1 MLYLKTYETTE
12 TWRKRGLIFQ
22 WKNFDDFFV
31 RVLVSTESCK
41 FQTKKFISVFN
52 FWHYSFAVKTAK
64 IVIIKE
70 FVKLS
75 LK

>member
-1 MLYLKTYETTE
+1 MLYLKVYETTE

-22 WKNFDDFFV
+22 CKNFDDFFEK
-31 RVLVSTESCK
+31 VLVSSESCK
-41 FQTKKFISVFN
+41 FQIKKFISVFN
-52 FWHYSFAVKTAK
+52 FCHYSFAAKTAK